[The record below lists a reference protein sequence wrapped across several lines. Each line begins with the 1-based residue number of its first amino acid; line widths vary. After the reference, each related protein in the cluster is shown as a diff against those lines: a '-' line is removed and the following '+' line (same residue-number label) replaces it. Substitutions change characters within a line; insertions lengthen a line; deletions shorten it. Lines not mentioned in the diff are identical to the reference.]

1 MKHLLTI
8 SFVFLF
14 ALNNSYSQAKFTL
27 TPEKNTAGKS
37 NTISNCYS
45 GESHFIFNQ
54 YSPTVEIGSN
64 REDKEWNEIDYRL
77 YNIKYSDGFQNFEI
91 EEIATKRKIVFTKP
105 TGEIVKGIY
114 SIVLTPSQKLIG
126 FKLELDYNNSNYTFF
141 DIQTGKMLPKE
152 INKTNFFSKDKFY
165 IVQSKQS
172 GKYNYEKRTYEE
184 TPGYVY
190 DIEKEGVYFSFE
202 GEFKK
207 FNEDF
212 SMFVTT
218 KGIYSMADKAKIIS
232 LNGEA
237 SGFSDDLQ
245 YAFANKYLINLKLKS
260 FAYTFDDFTVIT
272 SITNGRITCNYQD
285 IQTHVYDLARVELY
299 AAYKNEIDSDFA
311 RLKAKDEFET
321 QDEYKARSVKEKD
334 EILKKYENLFLEK
347 TNTLMRKVAD
357 SYQQIELKIEKL
369 DTYIPEKNQFPIT
382 INGITNLITIPR
394 SDAKLFKESYQN
406 AKITAI
412 KQLDESGS
420 FYRIFNI
427 KIANPNTGVI
437 YNFGEQ
443 TDPLYVEESSIAQN
457 QSGIPKLDITAKLTE
472 PSGNNLL
479 DGNENA
485 TVDLLITNSGTGN
498 AQDIRIKMT
507 ADSDIS
513 GLTFEKSNYLTGLAA
528 GKEQVVKLQMNAAR
542 AISDGVANFT
552 IEATEMKGFNPS
564 PVKFQFNTQKFL
576 NPQLVFRDVSIKEVT
591 GNNNNIIENGE
602 MIEANVLIQNIG
614 QGVAKNTE
622 AIFDFGGD
630 NNIISFD
637 VSLNNQQIGEILP
650 GQDKTI
656 KLQFA
661 VNNKYTGGDVLPI
674 NVRLKE
680 AYNEY
685 GGNFPLNLELK
696 KVTQAAKTISI
707 DGEYAKVTVINEASL
722 SSDVDKNIPVDS
734 TVNEYKYALIIG
746 NENYS
751 KHQTGLR
758 AESNVD
764 YAINDAYA
772 FKKYA
777 ESTLGVPKDHITYV
791 TDALSSKMKSEIA
804 KLVELSKIESMKN
817 KIEIIFYYAG
827 HGFPDDNTKKGY
839 LVPVDITG
847 STVTSGIALTDL
859 YKDLSNENVKKAS
872 IFLDACFSGG
882 GRNEGLVAAR
892 GVLIKSEDE
901 KIENGNLVVFTA
913 SSGDQKSLPYVDKG
927 HGMFTYFLLKKLQE
941 TKGDISYDELSQYIK
956 NNVEVNSINKNGT
969 IQNPN
974 ILVSPQL
981 GEEWKTWTLKN

>member
-8 SFVFLF
+8 AFVFLF
-14 ALNNSYSQAKFTL
+14 ALNTSYSQAKFTL

-37 NTISNCYS
+37 KTISNCYS
-45 GESHFIFNQ
+45 GESHFIFSR
-54 YSPTVEIGSN
+54 YSPTVEIGSD
-64 REDKEWNEIDYRL
+64 REDKNWNEIDYRL
-77 YNIKYSDGFQNFEI
+77 YNIKYANSFQDFEI

-105 TGEIVKGIY
+105 SGEIVKGIY

-126 FKLELDYNNSNYTFF
+126 FKLDDYNNSKYTFF

-152 INKTNFFSKDKFY
+152 INEAKFFSKDKFY
-165 IVQSKQS
+165 IVQSEQ
-172 GKYNYEKRTYEE
+172 GRKYNYETRAYESMS
-184 TPGYVY
+184 GYIY
-190 DIEKEGVYFSFE
+190 DIEKGGVYFPFE

-207 FNEDF
+207 FSEDF

-232 LNGEA
+232 INGEA
-237 SGFSDDLQ
+237 SGFSDDLE
-245 YAFANKYLINLKLKS
+245 YAFADKYLINLKLKS
-260 FAYTFDDFTVIT
+260 FAYTFDEFTVIT

-311 RLKAKDEFET
+311 SLKAKDEFET

-394 SDAKLFKESYQN
+394 ADAPLFKQSYQN

-427 KIANPNTGVI
+427 KIVNPNSGLI

-457 QSGIPKLDITAKLTE
+457 QSGIPKLDITAKLSE

-498 AQDIRIKMT
+498 AQDIKINMA
-507 ADSDIS
+507 ADSDAS
-513 GLTFEKSNYLTGLAA
+513 GLSFDKSFYLSGLAA
-528 GKEQVVKLQMNAAR
+528 GKEQVVKFKMNAAR
-542 AISDGVANFT
+542 SIADGVANFT
-552 IEATEMKGFNPS
+552 IVATEIKGFNPA
-564 PVKFQFNTQKFL
+564 PVKLNFNTQKFL
-576 NPQLVFRDVSIKEVT
+576 EPKLVFREVSIKEVQ
-591 GNNNNIIENGE
+591 GNNNNIIENNE
-602 MIEANVLIQNIG
+602 IIEASVLIQNVG
-614 QGVAKNTE
+614 QGIAKDAS
-622 AIFDFGGD
+622 AIFEFGDD
-630 NNIISFD
+630 NNIFSTNLK
-637 VSLNNQQIGEILP
+637 LNNQQIGDLLP
-650 GQDKTI
+650 GQDKI
-656 KLQFA
+656 INLRFA
-661 VNNKYTGGDVLPI
+661 VNNEYAGGDVLPI
-674 NVRLKE
+674 KVKLKE
-680 AYNEY
+680 SYNEY

-696 KVTQAAKTISI
+696 KVTQAAKSISI

-734 TVNEYKYALIIG
+734 IVNEYKYALIIG

-751 KHQTGLR
+751 KHQTGLK

-764 YAINDAYA
+764 YAINDAFA

-804 KLVELSKIESMKN
+804 KLVELSKIESMQN